1 MLEAEVREFEPAEAL
16 FAGDDGLALIR
27 KLVVQAAAVLEPG
40 GLFLC
45 EFGANQGAA
54 VAALAAPHF
63 GEVRIERDLAGLD
76 RMLFARAAGEL
87 ALPIDAP
94 PPTIEVAENT
104 ADQTSA
110 GDAAD
115 ANAEVL
121 PVIDIR
127 AR

>member
-1 MLEAEVREFEPAEAL
+1 MLRSL
-16 FAGDDGLALIR
+16 RSLLRI
-27 KLVVQAAAVLEPG
+27 
-40 GLFLC
+40 
-45 EFGANQGAA
+45 
-54 VAALAAPHF
+54 F